1 MDRLMLQ
8 GYVTP
13 EDCGGDVQAALD
25 LAETLDIRK
34 VVLEKDY
41 TCNQPL
47 TVPGYTHLI
56 IGGILKADLQSRKT
70 ESYSFEEDRFYI
82 QGGRLDGSV
91 YLYNTRR
98 AVLENVE
105 ITGDVTFVYSRDM
118 RMEHCR
124 VGGRIIVGSG
134 CYNAIF
140 QYLTAESFLISGE
153 TGADAQVIAK
163 EPQIRGIVL
172 RSSQMTAGSVTL
184 IADPEWGMMNIQTD
198 QITAPETA
206 VIIGKEGQVL
216 PPERYFNLT
225 IEALE
230 APQKLVCHN
239 ATKHAYINV

>member
-1 MDRLMLQ
+1 MDKLILQ

-25 LAETLDIRK
+25 LAEKLDIRK
-34 VVLEKDY
+34 VVLEGDY
-41 TCNQPL
+41 DCTQTL
-47 TVPGYTHLI
+47 IVPGYTHLVI
-56 IGGILKADLQSRKT
+56 NGTLKADLQSRKT

-82 QGGRLDGSV
+82 QGGKLDGNI

-98 AVLENVE
+98 AILENME
-105 ITGDVTFVYSRDM
+105 ITGNVTFVYSRDM

-124 VGGRIIVGSG
+124 VGGSITVGSG

-140 QYLTAESFLISGE
+140 QYLTAGSFWISGE
-153 TGADAQVIAK
+153 IGADAQVIAK

-172 RSSQMTAGSVTL
+172 RSSRMTDGSVML
-184 IADPEWGMMNIQTD
+184 IADPECGMMNIQAD

-206 VIIGKEGQVL
+206 VVIGKEGETL

-225 IEALE
+225 IEALN
-230 APQKLVCHN
+230 ASQKLVCHN
-239 ATKHAYINV
+239 ETKHAYIKL